1 MQEEKMIL
9 SSLYVK
15 RLYGHYSYKVKF
27 NSDITLLYGTNGCG
41 KTTILNVITAI
52 ITGNV

>member
-27 NSDITLLYGTNGCG
+27 MIQ
-41 KTTILNVITAI
+41 
-52 ITGNV
+52 